1 MQETGDKRI
10 KFTIKEIKQ
19 DGIDIDKIIE
29 ENGLDGEIV
38 LADVISSIRN
48 AYNNSTFSPTQ
59 KDKVEKLGII
69 KAGELHPYLIS
80 LNSVISGKLEMDK
93 MDSYQKNNIRDFV
106 KKHEKKDDLNDEQR
120 EIIKKAYEIGL
131 INTEH
136 PYIKLLTEVQEWQK
150 RNGYKKTLPKA
161 KKEYR
166 IMNKEERPEEYGLG
180 KRIENLQNTFL
191 KKYKDYSNEEFENLD
206 EETKEI
212 IIKAASMGIG
222 MKFKLIKRISETFP
236 EQELVIESQD
246 LGKATFTAGVD
257 GQVKLDEAQQVLQEA
272 LEIENTKEGKDINI

>member
-1 MQETGDKRI
+1 M
-10 KFTIKEIKQ
+10 
-19 DGIDIDKIIE
+19 
-29 ENGLDGEIV
+29 
-38 LADVISSIRN
+38 
-48 AYNNSTFSPTQ
+48 Q

-69 KAGELHPYLIS
+69 KAEELHPYLIT
-80 LNSVISGKLEMDK
+80 LNSIISGKVEMDK
-93 MDSYQKNNIRDFV
+93 IDSYKKNNIRDFV
-106 KKHEKKDDLNDEQR
+106 RKHEKKDDLNDEQI
-120 EIIKKAYEIGL
+120 EIIEKAYEIGL

-150 RNGYKKTLPKA
+150 RNGYKKELPKA

-166 IMNKEERPEEYGLG
+166 IMNKEDRPEEYGLG
-180 KRIENLQNTFL
+180 KRIENLQNAFL
-191 KKYKDYSNEEFENLD
+191 KKYKDYSDEEFENLD

-236 EQELVIESQD
+236 EQELLIESQD

-257 GQVKLDEAQQVLQEA
+257 GQVKLDEAQQVLQKA

>member
-19 DGIDIDKIIE
+19 DGIYIDKIIE

-93 MDSYQKNNIRDFV
+93 IDSYQKNNIRDFV
-106 KKHEKKDDLNDEQR
+106 KKHEKKDDLNYEQR

-191 KKYKDYSNEEFENLD
+191 KKYKYYSN
-206 EETKEI
+206 
-212 IIKAASMGIG
+212 
-222 MKFKLIKRISETFP
+222 
-236 EQELVIESQD
+236 
-246 LGKATFTAGVD
+246 
-257 GQVKLDEAQQVLQEA
+257 
-272 LEIENTKEGKDINI
+272 